1 MSQVNTAL
9 RTLIDHA
16 VDPLKTE
23 AGLHGFLTACLL
35 APEEMP
41 LAGCLEAGFGVS
53 SSEDLAPDAHAALQ
67 RILEQINDTLRA
79 GNFRFDPPL
88 SVTEAERWC
97 KGYVA
102 GIAVADRA
110 WSAWNDDNIDAAKA
124 MLAIQAIANPELRGL
139 FVPSAAG
146 PDGAAT
152 SEELARVLAPAV
164 RKIAIFRLADEQT
177 WEYLHDEDPF
187 YEIWPDADLAEMDDE
202 ELVAK
207 LLEWEDRVPRIL
219 IDECIRRAETLVPR
233 LHALL
238 SNDAMWKFEADD
250 EAGSWWAL
258 IHAMH
263 ILGALRGEAAG
274 NAMAGALGRLRTNPD
289 DAIWEWLSPS
299 WDQLCQGKEVFV
311 RPVLLAVAQDRSAD
325 PFGRSLAM
333 EWLSDSHRDGVDDG
347 LEALL
352 DWVASRIADP
362 SEDAIFR
369 ELGGQVLLD
378 HPRERFRPLLMEQA
392 RSFEAAQTFGIP
404 YGVGDVERGY
414 SGKDRPLRPRTHF
427 LSFYNPNEIRLRQL
441 RWREE
446 DGWIPGDEGDAAW
459 LDDLSMAQE
468 YGEDPAWLDDRSMP
482 GEQSD
487 YPWSRERPM
496 QQEMPYVRETPK
508 VGRNDP
514 CPCGSGKKYKKC
526 CMRAME

>member
-1 MSQVNTAL
+1 MSQVNTAF

-16 VDPLKTE
+16 LDPLQTE
-23 AGLHGFLTACLL
+23 AALHGFLTACVLT
-35 APEEMP
+35 PDESP
-41 LAGCLEAGFGVS
+41 VAGCLEAGFGVS
-53 SSEDLAPDAHAALQ
+53 SSEDLPPDVHAALQ
-67 RILEQINDTLRA
+67 GLLEQIKGTLQA

-102 GIAVADRA
+102 GIAVADGA

-124 MLAIQAIANPELRGL
+124 MLAIQAIANPELREL
-139 FVPSAAG
+139 FVPAAAG

-152 SEELARVLAPAV
+152 GEELARIIAPAV
-164 RKIAIFRLADEQT
+164 RKIAIFRFADEQT

-187 YEIWPDADLAEMDDE
+187 YEIWPDAELAEMDDE

-207 LLEWEDRVPRIL
+207 LLEWEDQVPRIL

-233 LHALL
+233 LRALL
-238 SNDAMWKFEADD
+238 SDDAMWKLEADED
-250 EAGSWWAL
+250 AGSWWAL
-258 IHAMH
+258 MHAMH

-274 NAMAGALGRLRTNPD
+274 DAMAAALGRLRTDPD
-289 DAIWEWLSPS
+289 DPLWEWLSPH
-299 WDQLCQGKEVFV
+299 WGQLCQGKEAFV
-311 RPVLLAVAQDRSAD
+311 RPVLQEVAEDRSAD

-352 DWVASRIADP
+352 DWVASRITDP

-404 YGVGDVERGY
+404 YGVGDVERRF
-414 SGKDRPLRPRTHF
+414 SGADRPLRPRAHF

-441 RWREE
+441 RWMKE
-446 DGWIPGDEGDAAW
+446 DGRIPGEEG
-459 LDDLSMAQE
+459 
-468 YGEDPAWLDDRSMP
+468 DPAWPDDLAVP
-482 GEQSD
+482 DEQSD
-487 YPWSRERPM
+487 YPWPEELPM
-496 QQEMPYVRETPK
+496 QQDTPYVRETPK

-526 CMRAME
+526 CMRAIE